1 MVKSVPR
8 SAGLTAPIEAVRAKQ
23 GKAERAVPIAL
34 LSEQGRVSLHGEM
47 CSLEEEL
54 RGLVA
59 GGVHQGAGDSSDR
72 ADAILRAGYS
82 WVAAT
87 TVAIVLMLALF
98 LFLGRHSLRR

>member
-1 MVKSVPR
+1 MIR
-8 SAGLTAPIEAVRAKQ
+8 ADAREARQ
-23 GKAERAVPIAL
+23 GKAESVVPIAL
-34 LSEQGRVSLHGEM
+34 LFEQRRVSLHGER
-47 CSLEEEL
+47 CWLAQEL

-72 ADAILRAGYS
+72 ADAMVWAGYS